1 MSAHDVTNERHRDR
15 CAMCAAAWE
24 DLERISRAARALPTL
39 TPSRDLWAGID
50 ARLSATRPGA
60 VTPGTNAPT
69 VRARRGWYAVPAFR
83 LAAAASLLIA
93 ATATLTWQVATR
105 SAADTG
111 PFALSTDESVNGRA
125 GEPGAASGS
134 REASYES
141 DFGDMDREIRSLE
154 ALVATQHGQLDP
166 ATVTVLER
174 NLAVI
179 DRAIAESRAAFLRDP
194 ASRFLATQLTRRY
207 TSKLTLLRDM
217 AKLPTGI

>member
-39 TPSRDLWAGID
+39 TPSHDLWAGID

-60 VTPGTNAPT
+60 ESPGANAPSA
-69 VRARRGWYAVPAFR
+69 RARRNWFVVPAFR

-93 ATATLTWQVATR
+93 ATATLTWQLATR
-105 SAADTG
+105 GAADAA
-111 PFALSTDESVNGRA
+111 PFALGADESVNGRA
-125 GEPGAASGS
+125 GAPGAASGS

-154 ALVATQHGQLDP
+154 ALVATQRGQLDP

-217 AKLPTGI
+217 ARLPTGI